1 MRMLRRLD
9 RSVAVTVLA
18 MPLLVLA
25 GSVGHAAASGPQH
38 AIAMYGDVKYPADF
52 AHFDYVNADAP
63 KGGSLALSGSGT
75 FDSLNPFI
83 LRGTPA
89 AGLTLLFETLM
100 TPSLDEPFTDYGLVA
115 ESVETPEDRSW
126 VKFTLDP
133 KARWHDGQPITPED
147 VIFSFETLTT
157 KGHPQYRSY
166 YANVVKA
173 EKTGEREVTFTFDG
187 GVNRELPLIMG
198 QLPVLPKH
206 YYQDRD
212 FERTSLEPPLGSGPY
227 KIKSFEPGRSIV
239 YERVPD
245 YWGKDLPV
253 NRGRYNYDDIRYE
266 YYRGPGRCLRSVQG
280 RRVRSLVGEFVEA
293 LGDRLR
299 RSDVPARGDRQGG
312 AADPAGCPDA
322 GLRVQPPQGQVQGS
336 SGCGRRSTTHSTSSG
351 RTRTC
356 SMMPMS
362 ASKVTSTANPDW
374 PRRACPARQNW
385 PCSSPTATSCRR
397 RFLLRHMRSLRPMV
411 PATIEKT
418 CATPFNCCKK
428 PAGWFEDD
436 RLVNQETGEPMQF
449 EILLADPASERYA
462 APWVKNLK
470 RLGVDARIRI
480 VDTAQYQNRIDNFD
494 FDVTSEIWGQSNSPG
509 NEQRDMWGS
518 AVADVPGSR
527 NTAGIKNP
535 VVDAL
540 IDKVITASSR
550 EELEAAVRALDR
562 VLLWGHYVVPH
573 FVDDGF
579 RVAYWNK
586 FSRPE
591 ILPEDGPDF
600 MAWWVDPVKV
610 AALQRNQPPSS
621 KELKPSRLTRARHRR
636 ACLHPPPA
644 AADHP
649 DPVRD
654 HGDQFRH
661 RSRRRPAGRSSR

>member
-1 MRMLRRLD
+1 MRMLHRLD

-52 AHFDYVNADAP
+52 AHFDYVNADAS

-100 TPSLDEPFTDYGLVA
+100 TPSLDEPFTYYGLVA

-212 FERTSLEPPLGSGPY
+212 FERTSLEPPVGSGPY

-266 YYRGPGRCLRSVQG
+266 YYRDRDVAFEAFKAGEFDLWSENSSKRWATGYEGPMFQREVIVREKLPIRPVARMQGYVFNLRKDKFKDP
-280 RRVRSLVGEFVEA
+280 RVREAFDYAFDFEWTNKNLLYDAYERIESYFHGE
-293 LGDRLR
+293 
-299 RSDVPARGDRQGG
+299 P
-312 AADPAGCPDA
+312 
-322 GLRVQPPQGQVQGS
+322 GLAS
-336 SGCGRRSTTHSTSSG
+336 SGLPTQAELALLEPYRDQLPEEVFTQAYEEPKTDGSG
-351 RTRTC
+351 NNRE
-356 SMMPMS
+356 
-362 ASKVTSTANPDW
+362 N
-374 PRRACPARQNW
+374 
-385 PCSSPTATSCRR
+385 
-397 RFLLRHMRSLRPMV
+397 LRHAFQLLQ
-411 PATIEKT
+411 E
-418 CATPFNCCKK
+418 
-428 PAGWFEDD
+428 AGWVVEDD

-449 EILLADPASERYA
+449 ELLLADPASERYA
-462 APWVKNLK
+462 APWVNNLK
-470 RLGVDARIRI
+470 RLGVDAQIRI
-480 VDTAQYQNRIDNFD
+480 VDTAQYQNRMDNFD

-527 NTAGIKNP
+527 NTAGIRNP

-550 EELEAAVRALDR
+550 EELETAVRALDR
-562 VLLWGHYVVPH
+562 VLLWGRYVVPH

-579 RVAYWNK
+579 RVAYRNK

-610 AALQRNQPPSS
+610 AALQRNQPASS
-621 KELKPSRLTRARHRR
+621 SGAQAQPT
-636 ACLHPPPA
+636 
-644 AADHP
+644 D
-649 DPVRD
+649 
-654 HGDQFRH
+654 
-661 RSRRRPAGRSSR
+661 